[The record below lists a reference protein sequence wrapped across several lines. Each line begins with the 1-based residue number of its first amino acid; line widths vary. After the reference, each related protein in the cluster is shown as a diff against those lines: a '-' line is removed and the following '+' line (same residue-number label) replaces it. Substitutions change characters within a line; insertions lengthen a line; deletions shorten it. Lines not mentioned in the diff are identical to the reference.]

1 MHPRIT
7 VDHPIYSLTEPT
19 ISALLRS
26 YPSSPLF
33 GSPYGTGSY
42 MPQRWAELG
51 TQFKRVAS
59 LMGDVT
65 TTAGRRF
72 IAELNA
78 AREQP
83 TFSYRFDAIPWEIPA
98 YITRVPNSVAHYS
111 EVRGWLLLY
120 FHSNESGA
128 EDITYTLIF
137 LNRYLSCF

>member
-7 VDHPIYSLTEPT
+7 LDHPMYALTEPT

-42 MPQRWAELG
+42 MPQPCSELG

-59 LMGDVT
+59 LSGDVT
-65 TTAGRRF
+65 MMAGRRF
-72 IAELNA
+72 TAELNA
-78 AREQP
+78 ARGQP

-98 YITRVPNSVAHYS
+98 FITLVPNSVAHYS
-111 EVRGWLLLY
+111 EVRGCY
-120 FHSNESGA
+120 CISIRTSPHNIHFDMHK
-128 EDITYTLIF
+128 
-137 LNRYLSCF
+137 